1 MLNHDNDASDV
12 VGFSV
17 ETVVLSCLDAVL
29 DPSTWAMMLAG
40 FVGLGFAGYRRAKAG
55 GALQLTNLS

>member
-1 MLNHDNDASDV
+1 MLNHRNGAGDV

-29 DPSTWAMMLAG
+29 DPST
-40 FVGLGFAGYRRAKAG
+40 
-55 GALQLTNLS
+55 

>member
-1 MLNHDNDASDV
+1 MLNHRNGAGDV

-40 FVGLGFAGYRRAKAG
+40 FAGLRLAGYRRAKAACG
-55 GALQLTNLS
+55 S